1 MPSTHL
7 KSVPLVLGVMIVLF
21 AISFNSQANFAG
33 FQVMDGPGWFIGP
46 RAVAHM
52 IGFIGLIMCFWFFF
66 ISFAEKTTLRI
77 NLALGS
83 LLPIMGLAYFWGPEF
98 LQEKIGNLHA
108 LLALQMTPIYLAA
121 CCWVYM
127 MKKLTPRL
135 ITPKGALVTAMC
147 GGVGVSLYW
156 ELLQQRFI
164 NVYGDAP
171 RDYIQFGQ
179 ILCDLTGIAIG
190 CALVALI
197 VNQLNKRH
205 HQPHPLPA

>member
-7 KSVPLVLGVMIVLF
+7 KSVPLVLGAMIVLF
-21 AISFNSQANFAG
+21 AISFDSQVNFTG
-33 FQVMDGPGWFIGP
+33 LHVMDGPAWFIGP

-83 LLPIMGLAYFWGPEF
+83 LLPIIGMAYFWGPEF
-98 LQEKIGNLHA
+98 FQEKIGYLYA
-108 LLALQMTPIYLAA
+108 LLALQMTPTYLAA
-121 CCWVYM
+121 CYVAYT

-147 GGVGVSLYW
+147 GGVAVSLYW

-164 NVYGDAP
+164 DVYGKPP

-179 ILCDLTGIAIG
+179 ILCDLTGIFIG
-190 CALVALI
+190 CALLALI
-197 VNQLNKRH
+197 VTQLDKRQH
-205 HQPHPLPA
+205 LPHPLPA